1 MNLSSIAL
9 ITALAIGI
17 PRLHALT
24 LQFQLLASENLSQ
37 NDRILGMSNAVLLLP
52 LPIMLLLVWSTKA
65 KLRVSEFDRVLAV
78 ASALVLAL
86 FSMLPGI
93 FQLLA
98 RLPQSMPAGFV
109 GWSVAG
115 LFGQF
120 MAMVFL
126 LVLASQREDAQAAG
140 MQASMT
146 SPAPMISPASLISP
160 YESSSVRTS
169 AAIAAWAGAIV
180 IVVYI
185 AITVMMLTDS
195 FGPTRGSHLE
205 ASPEFL
211 STRFFGFVSM
221 VISFVMA
228 LVVYRS
234 DPSRRTHYETSVAG
248 GRG

>member
-1 MNLSSIAL
+1 MNLSAIAL

-17 PRLHALT
+17 PRLHTLA
-24 LQFQLLASENLSQ
+24 LQFQLLAGENLSQ

-52 LPIMLLLVWSTKA
+52 LPIMLLLVWGTKV

-86 FSMLPGI
+86 FSMFPGI

-98 RLPQSMPAGFV
+98 RLPRSMPAGFI

-126 LVLASQREDAQAAG
+126 LVLASQREEAQAAG
-140 MQASMT
+140 MQAFGIQ
-146 SPAPMISPASLISP
+146 APMISPGSMISP

-180 IVVYI
+180 IVIYI
-185 AITVMMLTDS
+185 AITVLMLTGA

-211 STRFFGFVSM
+211 SMRFFGFVSV

-228 LVVYRS
+228 LVVYRC
-234 DPSRRTHYETSVAG
+234 DPSRQKHYETSVAG

>member
-1 MNLSSIAL
+1 MNLSAIAL
-9 ITALAIGI
+9 ITAMAIGI

-65 KLRVSEFDRVLAV
+65 KLRLSEFDRVLAV

-126 LVLASQREDAQAAG
+126 LVLASQREDAQAFDMPTAG
-140 MQASMT
+140 MQPS
-146 SPAPMISPASLISP
+146 MISPGSMISP
-160 YESSSVRTS
+160 YDSSSLRTS
-169 AAIAAWAGAIV
+169 AAIAAWAGAIA
-180 IVVYI
+180 IVVYV
-185 AITVMMLTDS
+185 AITVMMLTGT

-205 ASPEFL
+205 ASPQFL

-228 LVVYRS
+228 LVVYRCDS
-234 DPSRRTHYETSVAG
+234 SRQKHYETSVAG